1 MYKFPVE
8 YWVCICVSYFLLAA
22 YSSNFR
28 SSLGMNLKKIWKIF
42 NSINSDQGR
51 YLVGILKV
59 HAYVNISS
67 PRYYEPHLAE
77 CWFKY
82 FLKPLISKQSNLNL
96 AKRNTV
102 NMKTFFFFLK
112 LWRFAPSFTLF
123 FILERFSK
131 TARWINPVFFL
142 KSKSRKEPGRV
153 SVLKLSLNIHICKR
167 CFRKLTA
174 Y

>member
-28 SSLGMNLKKIWKIF
+28 SSLGMNLKKTWKIF

-102 NMKTFFFFLK
+102 NMKTFFFFWNFEDLH
-112 LWRFAPSFTLF
+112 LVSHCFLF
-123 FILERFSK
+123 WK
-131 TARWINPVFFL
+131 D
-142 KSKSRKEPGRV
+142 
-153 SVLKLSLNIHICKR
+153 
-167 CFRKLTA
+167 FRKLLDELTLFSFWRVNLGKNLVGFL
-174 Y
+174 YSNCHWIYTYVKDVSEN